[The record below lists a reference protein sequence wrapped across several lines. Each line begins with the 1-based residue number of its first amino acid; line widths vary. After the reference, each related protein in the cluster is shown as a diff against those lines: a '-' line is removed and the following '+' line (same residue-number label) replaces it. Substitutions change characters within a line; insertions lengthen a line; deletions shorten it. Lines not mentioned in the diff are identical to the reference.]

1 MHFHYVI
8 AISQCGQGVE
18 CGSLS
23 RYGSHRFM
31 CLNAWPMGSD
41 TNRRYG
47 LIGESVA
54 ELEEVW
60 HVILLEEACHC
71 VGGL

>member
-1 MHFHYVI
+1 
-8 AISQCGQGVE
+8 
-18 CGSLS
+18 
-23 RYGSHRFM
+23 M